1 MCGYTYTSA
10 NTGDF
15 YALLNGEW
23 DVNSGSDTLG
33 KDVNGDGQRDP
44 VLELNGPMYVVTN
57 VASAAPEA
65 GATPDTVN
73 NNATSSISY
82 YYAEAKIQAMGRGF
96 LGFQRLRT
104 VDEQTK
110 VMTTTT
116 YRQDFPFIGLPIK
129 TEVTTEDGH
138 LLSESENIWKLKH
151 WNDSSQ
157 SQSDWSGTGLP
168 ATKLY
173 APYLEQSIENTYDLV
188 ENTDGSTSQGT
199 HLQTVTT
206 DSTYDGYGN
215 PTLITVTTD
224 DATGN
229 DRFVKATS
237 NTYGSSTWEQEMG
250 RLSRTSVVSTR
261 TDSQGTNNATRTS
274 AFTYYP
280 SGAHKGLLNTE
291 VIEPDNNVYKL
302 TTTYLYD
309 AFGNKLRATTGGA
322 GVTARYSRSEYDSLG
337 RYVERSFN
345 SLEQKTSEVIARND
359 FGQVTQA
366 RDLNGLDVYS
376 AYSAMGRKYFDRS
389 ETGGFSKTYL
399 TDADTS
405 NCPANSVYK
414 AISQSAGGGESQQCF
429 DQLGRATRSLA
440 QSFDGRW
447 LASDVEFDNLGRTK
461 RQSEPYYLGQN
472 PTLYWTTIEYDLLG
486 RPTTTTLPDNSTGSV
501 AYNGYSMVTINDL
514 GRRKVETKNALGEV
528 VSVTDN
534 ENGLTNEVSSITYA
548 YDPQGNMTTMTD
560 SSSNV
565 SSITYDLLGRK
576 TAMNDPDKGNWS
588 YDYNVYG
595 ELTEQTDANGQT
607 GILSYD
613 ILGRLTHRI
622 DKRADNSVES
632 DTLWAYNNGTNSAT
646 ANGLGLLN
654 NVQQDNGDNGTN
666 DYVKTVS
673 YDPFGR
679 VINTATSLGAAG
691 ADGDYIEEVTY
702 DQFGRTFQTFDAA
715 NDPTGY
721 TGYQGTQSQYN
732 QYGYLEQVGD
742 ALNGSD
748 GLPLTVYRKI
758 TSMDE
763 RGNITSEERSNDL
776 VDVSRVYDAATG
788 RLETIDAVHSFTG
801 ADVQDLDYEWDTL
814 GNLNH
819 RKEKSGN
826 KDLTED
832 FLYDGLN
839 RLTSYHVV
847 GQTAKTVSYNALGNI
862 TNKSDVGNYFYGTG
876 NTSAANDAGP
886 HALISITGAEAA
898 TYAYDNNGNN
908 TSGDGRTIDYS
919 TFDKPTQITKG
930 GHTTAFQYGPD
941 RARYKRTDTNSSG
954 TKTTLYVGN
963 TEWITKLD
971 GNKEIKRYLGGTIIT
986 LKLNSSDQLTGKD
999 THYQYHDHLGSIDVI
1014 TDHQGNVVQE
1024 LSFDAWGE
1032 RRDAI
1037 NWTNLNTT
1045 ELVNFDSS
1053 ITTRGFTGHEM
1064 LDEVG
1069 VIHMNGR
1076 IYDAKIARFLQADP
1090 FVQDPA
1096 YSQSLNRYSY
1106 TWNNPLNATDPSGFI
1121 SIKQI
1126 VSIVVAVVVSVVT
1139 FGAATG
1145 WAASWLV
1152 GTVLAGNTIAIGAI
1166 AGAIAGFAA
1175 SFSVAALN
1183 GSSFSGAFQS
1193 GLKGALSGAVFGGI
1207 GGSSL
1212 GDSARIGA
1220 HALAGGVSATSEAWS
1235 ILQGVSPCRVRP
1247 NQPPV
1252 SSVAFV
1258 AEHRERKCFPV
1269 REKLFIFSI
1278 NERTK
1283 QTKRT
1288 QRIV

>member
-1 MCGYTYTSA
+1 
-10 NTGDF
+10 
-15 YALLNGEW
+15 
-23 DVNSGSDTLG
+23 
-33 KDVNGDGQRDP
+33 
-44 VLELNGPMYVVTN
+44 
-57 VASAAPEA
+57 
-65 GATPDTVN
+65 
-73 NNATSSISY
+73 
-82 YYAEAKIQAMGRGF
+82 
-96 LGFQRLRT
+96 
-104 VDEQTK
+104 
-110 VMTTTT
+110 
-116 YRQDFPFIGLPIK
+116 
-129 TEVTTEDGH
+129 
-138 LLSESENIWKLKH
+138 
-151 WNDSSQ
+151 
-157 SQSDWSGTGLP
+157 
-168 ATKLY
+168 
-173 APYLEQSIENTYDLV
+173 
-188 ENTDGSTSQGT
+188 
-199 HLQTVTT
+199 
-206 DSTYDGYGN
+206 
-215 PTLITVTTD
+215 
-224 DATGN
+224 
-229 DRFVKATS
+229 
-237 NTYGSSTWEQEMG
+237 
-250 RLSRTSVVSTR
+250 
-261 TDSQGTNNATRTS
+261 
-274 AFTYYP
+274 
-280 SGAHKGLLNTE
+280 
-291 VIEPDNNVYKL
+291 
-302 TTTYLYD
+302 
-309 AFGNKLRATTGGA
+309 
-322 GVTARYSRSEYDSLG
+322 
-337 RYVERSFN
+337 
-345 SLEQKTSEVIARND
+345 
-359 FGQVTQA
+359 
-366 RDLNGLDVYS
+366 
-376 AYSAMGRKYFDRS
+376 
-389 ETGGFSKTYL
+389 
-399 TDADTS
+399 
-405 NCPANSVYK
+405 
-414 AISQSAGGGESQQCF
+414 
-429 DQLGRATRSLA
+429 
-440 QSFDGRW
+440 
-447 LASDVEFDNLGRTK
+447 
-461 RQSEPYYLGQN
+461 
-472 PTLYWTTIEYDLLG
+472 
-486 RPTTTTLPDNSTGSV
+486 
-501 AYNGYSMVTINDL
+501 
-514 GRRKVETKNALGEV
+514 
-528 VSVTDN
+528 
-534 ENGLTNEVSSITYA
+534 
-548 YDPQGNMTTMTD
+548 MTD

-715 NDPTGY
+715 NDPTGN
-721 TGYQGTQSQYN
+721 TGYQGTQSKYN
-732 QYGYLEQVGD
+732 QYGYLEQVAD

-862 TNKSDVGNYFYGTG
+862 TSKSDVGNYFYGTG

-886 HALISITGAEAA
+886 HAVTRITGAEAA

-919 TFDKPTQITKG
+919 TFDKPLQITKG

-971 GNKEIKRYLGGTIIT
+971 GSKEIKRYLGGTIIT

-1014 TDHQGNVVQE
+1014 TDHQGTVVQE

-1076 IYDAKIARFLQADP
+1076 VYDAKIGRFLQADP
-1090 FVQDPA
+1090 FVQSPTNT
-1096 YSQSLNRYSY
+1096 QSLNRYSY
-1106 TWNNPLNATDPSGFI
+1106 TWNNPLNATDPSGYFVGAIIGQLIGSELTRRFI
-1121 SIKQI
+1121 QSSWIGKNVIQPALQYVSRKPILNAI
-1126 VSIVVAVVVSVVT
+1126 VTVVIAYYGGASAVAAYSEAVVYANGGSLLDGVKA
-1139 FGAATG
+1139 GAISGAQSYVFSSIGASGLDITG
-1145 WAASWLV
+1145 KIFAH
-1152 GTVLAGNTIAIGAI
+1152 AI
-1166 AGAIAGFAA
+1166 AGGVFSELQGGKFGHGFVSAGLTKAFTTYANFDYSDGSAEAVIGRTTIAAIVGGTISELTGGKFANGATTAAIAHLFNKERTEAQKRATRKHRMESIKALYGDILKAGNIDIDKNIQLAKSMGAVDIGKALTDKSQWNYKRNPALISSLKSTGNYDPALLAEFGNLHAGIVYAA
-1175 SFSVAALN
+1175 SGVRLDFALTAGGGYQSFVQNLRNGNFSPSRS
-1183 GSSFSGAFQS
+1183 GSSIS
-1193 GLKGALSGAVFGGI
+1193 GLAAWFVGATATPDQTIKLASENF
-1207 GGSSL
+1207 SW
-1212 GDSARIGA
+1212 GDMADDI
-1220 HALAGGVSATSEAWS
+1220 WP
-1235 ILQGVSPCRVRP
+1235 IIQGFCA
-1247 NQPPV
+1247 V
-1252 SSVAFV
+1252 SSD
-1258 AEHRERKCFPV
+1258 CD
-1269 REKLFIFSI
+1269 
-1278 NERTK
+1278 
-1283 QTKRT
+1283 
-1288 QRIV
+1288 

>member
-1 MCGYTYTSA
+1 M
-10 NTGDF
+10 
-15 YALLNGEW
+15 
-23 DVNSGSDTLG
+23 
-33 KDVNGDGQRDP
+33 
-44 VLELNGPMYVVTN
+44 
-57 VASAAPEA
+57 
-65 GATPDTVN
+65 
-73 NNATSSISY
+73 
-82 YYAEAKIQAMGRGF
+82 
-96 LGFQRLRT
+96 
-104 VDEQTK
+104 
-110 VMTTTT
+110 
-116 YRQDFPFIGLPIK
+116 
-129 TEVTTEDGH
+129 
-138 LLSESENIWKLKH
+138 
-151 WNDSSQ
+151 
-157 SQSDWSGTGLP
+157 
-168 ATKLY
+168 
-173 APYLEQSIENTYDLV
+173 

-250 RLSRTSVVSTR
+250 RLSRTNVVSTR

-359 FGQVTQA
+359 FGQVTHA

-472 PTLYWTTIEYDLLG
+472 ATLYWITIEYDLLG

-534 ENGLTNEVSSITYA
+534 ENGLTNEVSSVTYA
-548 YDPQGNMTTMTD
+548 YDPQGNMVTMTD

-576 TAMNDPDKGNWS
+576 TAMNDPDKGIWS

-607 GILSYD
+607 SALSYD

-654 NVQQDNGDNGTN
+654 NVQQDNGNNSTN

-673 YDPFGR
+673 YDQFGR
-679 VINTATSLGAAG
+679 VINTATSLGANG

-715 NDPTGY
+715 NDPTGN
-721 TGYQGTQSQYN
+721 TGYQGTQSKYN

-776 VDVSRVYDAATG
+776 VDVSRVYNAATG

-847 GQTAKTVSYNALGNI
+847 GQTAKTISYNALGNI

-1090 FVQDPA
+1090 FIQEPT
-1096 YSQSLNRYSY
+1096 YTQSLNRYSY
-1106 TWNNPLNATDPSGFI
+1106 VWNNPLNATDPSGYFLSSLISKYIIQDTWIGRKIIQPVLRAISGNQVLNAIVTAVIAYYGGPSAVAAYSQAVAYANGGSLLDGIKAGAISYASSYAFAAVGEAFPVIGESGVINWNNLAPNAIGHGLVGGASSELSGGKFGHGFI
-1121 SIKQI
+1121 SAFASSAAKPLI
-1126 VSIVVAVVVSVVT
+1126 VGKFGIEPEARAARTVTAVIVGGTAS
-1139 FGAATG
+1139 AATG
-1145 WAASWLV
+1145 GKFA
-1152 GTVLAGNTIAIGAI
+1152 NGAVT
-1166 AGAIAGFAA
+1166 
-1175 SFSVAALN
+1175 S
-1183 GSSFSGAFQS
+1183 
-1193 GLKGALSGAVFGGI
+1193 ALSWTFNAEKQISKWNEQAV
-1207 GGSSL
+1207 
-1212 GDSARIGA
+1212 
-1220 HALAGGVSATSEAWS
+1220 
-1235 ILQGVSPCRVRP
+1235 
-1247 NQPPV
+1247 
-1252 SSVAFV
+1252 VA
-1258 AEHRERKCFPV
+1258 K
-1269 REKLFIFSI
+1269 REKLVKAALASQGDTSYARSVKNGRFAAGEWKCNQFVAQCISDAGISPVMLEKGSPEFMTANGWGNKKHHIKGWKIVDTPMLGDVAAIPRSNGSGHVGI
-1278 NERTK
+1278 YIDDRGWFRSSVMAANEHSVDWSRSHYWSEVKSTTVYRRYVGNGK
-1283 QTKRT
+1283 
-1288 QRIV
+1288 